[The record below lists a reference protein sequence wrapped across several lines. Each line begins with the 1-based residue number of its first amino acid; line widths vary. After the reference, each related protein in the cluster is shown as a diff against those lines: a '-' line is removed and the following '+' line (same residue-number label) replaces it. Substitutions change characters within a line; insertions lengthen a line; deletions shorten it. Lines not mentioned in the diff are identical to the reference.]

1 MANPLDTLGYQAA
14 FTNAVTPQE
23 PSTPQEAI
31 TAPVPTEESNYDRFL
46 REKSYYSKD
55 YQDKYYGNI
64 EEALGP
70 SQADRLAALEER
82 KAKKLSALGAKN
94 QFQSLTDG
102 YTELDN
108 GLLESNSNKIW
119 NDLSGAEFQS
129 VFDYA
134 VNNASL
140 GKDDQGY
147 FYISTGERYEGPVRR
162 SYGYGTKDSD
172 QAYKFGVARGDRD
185 SSDSRYTDYVTGDSG
200 VDINKKSHDI
210 LLPEYLAN
218 TIEALGHG
226 RKKALQGRLVPDQL
240 DMENYDRFGGGATE
254 YYKSKKAFFGD
265 PSSEDY
271 GKALDDIAAK
281 ELLYDYATKF
291 TTLNKYYRGRY
302 SDDRYIDVYYDR
314 LADEVAQEKYENQTV
329 FDEAVQTLAG
339 LPAGAAKGALD
350 LIDVG
355 QEMLTYLPQLAARV
369 ATGDDSIDID
379 LFDDGYKKA
388 AIEFT
393 DSLVGYDRKLDEIVM
408 QDAMKDFEASGIDIT
423 SWESIKEAFNN
434 PEKLSR
440 LGAGAWKLLTDPS
453 LTASMVT
460 EVIGSGGAL
469 GGLAKAG
476 GKIGSKVVP
485 KAQKK
490 ISDVLQSNL
499 TKLKAAVAAADTA
512 DKVAELQ
519 KNYTILQKIPDLLKG
534 TVYTNADMMVRMN
547 NDITAFKENNNGE
560 DPSIGKLL
568 QIATLNRVVSTAEVM
583 SLKSLAGIKD
593 IPAKVVKEATKKG
606 VINAAG
612 EAGFKLLKNGL
623 MEGSQETLDSIV
635 EQINQKVD
643 SADFKGK
650 NVSDVL
656 SEASAEILTGT
667 FAGVGSGVQV
677 GAVGG
682 IGNVTK
688 GTVNA
693 ASAVSNAIR
702 TPAADPA
709 NDIESAEAELK
720 VANVV
725 EANRKIRE
733 ESTNPAASYYAGQ
746 GSGNLETIA
755 AAKEEAKQ
763 AEKTILDGSN
773 DVFNSDEEFSTKLS
787 RLDPLIEI
795 AVAENPNLTVEEI
808 QTAVI
813 KGLKAE
819 GNTEQESEVV
829 STISKAHASG
839 RQFASIKPLTETAK
853 EVEKGSKGFLTYLT
867 RAKAALAEGDTKE
880 YESNLGELDRFYTY
894 QTEKAKNLESG
905 IEQVRNT
912 IENEVDILVQQNK
925 AASREEA
932 LDLVLERS
940 VSKNDPLKDKSLK
953 VLHSNNPNSK
963 SSVVKYKDVIAKI
976 KDPSYSRGI
985 YSLVDTIQKE
995 AKAIDVTYR
1004 SLVAA
1009 EESVAPDTVIVPE
1022 ETTSVTAEVD
1032 SNTATTTTTEAIT
1045 PASAEV
1051 ESVETV
1057 PESSVTAMSD
1067 EEIASLEAFDTGREI
1082 EDSFDSEE
1090 EFEAQFAALEAEEE
1104 NTSLFT
1110 EEDLA
1115 GMEEQV
1121 ENAPMANEEALEFS
1135 APVEKEE
1142 AVKVFNEN
1150 LSSIKDI
1157 KQRITKRRAELRA
1170 QGITTKEEVV
1180 QDSEL
1185 ASLFAEK
1192 DRLEQQQDSLPN
1204 RVKESFNSRVQGFTS
1219 KIKPGLKYFDYNKPR
1234 GEQDT
1239 RTPIDKIF
1247 KAFRATGFTLANRT
1261 RGTATAA
1268 TKKFADGLLKVM
1280 NVEDGKFSTRNGT
1293 AFVDNP
1299 ITVFLFDE
1307 NGKLNYN
1314 VVEALQAASYEFL
1327 VQEAGN
1333 LFGSKRD
1340 AEEIADIFGISKEEV
1355 TPEMFETFTNG
1366 GMTLKLAA
1374 PAIGQKIISHL
1385 GLVTENTQSKEVLA
1399 TAFGIVGLKAL
1410 EGEFLVSDSYSDA
1423 EVLRGDVAYV
1433 KGLSSLYNTAENRKV
1448 SNIYDVRSQLNY
1460 FEETLGV
1467 VLDKDRSYRRTKA
1480 RANEKVRIHNSEYQ
1494 EAPKDHKEVVNRLKN
1509 TPFSFNSGHSILVE
1523 LFGKEDGTLDI
1534 IKLVERILGPEASLN
1549 NKDSKDRYEAQKA
1562 ALTRDIQFYMDAQE
1576 DVGNGNLFFNWFIA
1590 KNHRIH
1596 LDSNRVNPQNDKH
1609 LSRWLLTTNNSRP
1622 NIQKT
1627 DIEAALS
1634 GKKASK
1640 EAIMFIYGI
1649 VQAFDGNK
1657 GVPGVDKDNE
1667 KEIIAAA
1674 KKLLEDTADSD
1685 LLAMIADADHVGHA
1699 ALAVANIRKY
1709 MDSTTSFNSDMVLEV
1724 DGLTNGFAFRAMQ
1737 FPLGAKAY
1745 RWLEKVGVI
1754 RKQSVMYDIESMNM
1768 AGSKGQEDVYI
1779 SVGAAF
1785 QDKVIEATENLD
1797 ETSKKWVKLFQ
1808 EFGKLPDFSNKE
1820 DRDVKK
1826 FIRNLMK
1833 SPVMI
1838 FNYAAGK
1845 EKIAGGLVDDQ
1856 VMGTGYLS
1864 NRGLIDALTE
1874 LDTNKNYV
1882 IGEAKLKEVFGDT
1895 LGKRYHLARKS
1906 LETTSIT
1913 SKKDQELVF
1922 LRKELTKAIRNT
1934 YKAPLEDTLEDL
1946 FSEQTSINKSI
1957 TEAGQFMFEYFKDT
1971 YELWKLNNPTAT
1983 DKEKTEYL
1991 RSIAQIVPGV
2001 AGASTDD
2008 QLNKVTFLK
2017 SILEPTNHS
2026 VQVRIGGKTTGTNT
2040 ISRGYGDPGVGP
2052 AVLLVLAADSATLAK
2067 TINES
2072 YIGKEGFGALIVH
2085 DAMVLGANEFDTIGK
2100 YSMNFY
2106 SVNKNYSILQE
2117 FVNAVEGLEK
2127 LDPSMSQRSIYN
2139 KVAKKLVTFEEM
2151 KYDLTE
2157 KNAVVQ
2163 NARKELFK
2171 GELKIG
2177 QMVGPEGSMVT
2188 VDPEEIK
2195 ASAVAFVAKASETLL
2210 SRFKEPEV
2218 KKALGKSYNE
2228 VLSKVE
2234 KMLEGCK

>member
-1 MANPLDTLGYQAA
+1 
-14 FTNAVTPQE
+14 
-23 PSTPQEAI
+23 
-31 TAPVPTEESNYDRFL
+31 
-46 REKSYYSKD
+46 
-55 YQDKYYGNI
+55 
-64 EEALGP
+64 
-70 SQADRLAALEER
+70 
-82 KAKKLSALGAKN
+82 
-94 QFQSLTDG
+94 
-102 YTELDN
+102 
-108 GLLESNSNKIW
+108 
-119 NDLSGAEFQS
+119 
-129 VFDYA
+129 
-134 VNNASL
+134 
-140 GKDDQGY
+140 
-147 FYISTGERYEGPVRR
+147 
-162 SYGYGTKDSD
+162 
-172 QAYKFGVARGDRD
+172 
-185 SSDSRYTDYVTGDSG
+185 
-200 VDINKKSHDI
+200 
-210 LLPEYLAN
+210 
-218 TIEALGHG
+218 
-226 RKKALQGRLVPDQL
+226 
-240 DMENYDRFGGGATE
+240 
-254 YYKSKKAFFGD
+254 
-265 PSSEDY
+265 
-271 GKALDDIAAK
+271 
-281 ELLYDYATKF
+281 
-291 TTLNKYYRGRY
+291 
-302 SDDRYIDVYYDR
+302 
-314 LADEVAQEKYENQTV
+314 
-329 FDEAVQTLAG
+329 
-339 LPAGAAKGALD
+339 
-350 LIDVG
+350 
-355 QEMLTYLPQLAARV
+355 
-369 ATGDDSIDID
+369 
-379 LFDDGYKKA
+379 
-388 AIEFT
+388 
-393 DSLVGYDRKLDEIVM
+393 
-408 QDAMKDFEASGIDIT
+408 
-423 SWESIKEAFNN
+423 
-434 PEKLSR
+434 
-440 LGAGAWKLLTDPS
+440 
-453 LTASMVT
+453 
-460 EVIGSGGAL
+460 
-469 GGLAKAG
+469 
-476 GKIGSKVVP
+476 
-485 KAQKK
+485 
-490 ISDVLQSNL
+490 
-499 TKLKAAVAAADTA
+499 
-512 DKVAELQ
+512 
-519 KNYTILQKIPDLLKG
+519 
-534 TVYTNADMMVRMN
+534 
-547 NDITAFKENNNGE
+547 
-560 DPSIGKLL
+560 
-568 QIATLNRVVSTAEVM
+568 
-583 SLKSLAGIKD
+583 
-593 IPAKVVKEATKKG
+593 
-606 VINAAG
+606 
-612 EAGFKLLKNGL
+612 
-623 MEGSQETLDSIV
+623 
-635 EQINQKVD
+635 
-643 SADFKGK
+643 
-650 NVSDVL
+650 
-656 SEASAEILTGT
+656 
-667 FAGVGSGVQV
+667 
-677 GAVGG
+677 
-682 IGNVTK
+682 
-688 GTVNA
+688 
-693 ASAVSNAIR
+693 
-702 TPAADPA
+702 
-709 NDIESAEAELK
+709 
-720 VANVV
+720 
-725 EANRKIRE
+725 
-733 ESTNPAASYYAGQ
+733 
-746 GSGNLETIA
+746 
-755 AAKEEAKQ
+755 
-763 AEKTILDGSN
+763 
-773 DVFNSDEEFSTKLS
+773 
-787 RLDPLIEI
+787 
-795 AVAENPNLTVEEI
+795 
-808 QTAVI
+808 
-813 KGLKAE
+813 
-819 GNTEQESEVV
+819 
-829 STISKAHASG
+829 
-839 RQFASIKPLTETAK
+839 
-853 EVEKGSKGFLTYLT
+853 
-867 RAKAALAEGDTKE
+867 
-880 YESNLGELDRFYTY
+880 
-894 QTEKAKNLESG
+894 
-905 IEQVRNT
+905 
-912 IENEVDILVQQNK
+912 
-925 AASREEA
+925 
-932 LDLVLERS
+932 
-940 VSKNDPLKDKSLK
+940 
-953 VLHSNNPNSK
+953 
-963 SSVVKYKDVIAKI
+963 
-976 KDPSYSRGI
+976 
-985 YSLVDTIQKE
+985 
-995 AKAIDVTYR
+995 
-1004 SLVAA
+1004 
-1009 EESVAPDTVIVPE
+1009 
-1022 ETTSVTAEVD
+1022 
-1032 SNTATTTTTEAIT
+1032 
-1045 PASAEV
+1045 
-1051 ESVETV
+1051 
-1057 PESSVTAMSD
+1057 
-1067 EEIASLEAFDTGREI
+1067 
-1082 EDSFDSEE
+1082 
-1090 EFEAQFAALEAEEE
+1090 
-1104 NTSLFT
+1104 
-1110 EEDLA
+1110 
-1115 GMEEQV
+1115 
-1121 ENAPMANEEALEFS
+1121 
-1135 APVEKEE
+1135 
-1142 AVKVFNEN
+1142 
-1150 LSSIKDI
+1150 
-1157 KQRITKRRAELRA
+1157 
-1170 QGITTKEEVV
+1170 
-1180 QDSEL
+1180 
-1185 ASLFAEK
+1185 
-1192 DRLEQQQDSLPN
+1192 
-1204 RVKESFNSRVQGFTS
+1204 
-1219 KIKPGLKYFDYNKPR
+1219 
-1234 GEQDT
+1234 
-1239 RTPIDKIF
+1239 
-1247 KAFRATGFTLANRT
+1247 LANRT

-1882 IGEAKLKEVFGDT
+1882 ISEAKLKEVFGDT